1 MHKRWQAY
9 ILVASTFV
17 CACEGMCVYVRVGV
31 CVCVCVRAPN
41 QLYNLGF
48 PNGKIYVEKV
58 GARASLYVCVCV
70 RVCVCAFLCVCV
82 R

>member
-1 MHKRWQAY
+1 MC
-9 ILVASTFV
+9 V
-17 CACEGMCVYVRVGV
+17 CAFGGMCV
-31 CVCVCVRAPN
+31 CVQCVRAPN

-82 R
+82 CVSKIDKGYKDRWKYLLSL